1 MRISFQR
8 LLLWRLVLKYS
19 ANDIFPEFSKTLHL
33 WWFKVA
39 IYWYVFKDSTN
50 DKFLRSFDLFCWRM
64 DLHLLHSL
72 SGDYLQ
78 FRSCFPPGYIPAEK
92 INNNCFPSF
101 PFQPEKINRSSL
113 IKRRLY
119 PQTAEGISPMTK
131 CHQKSPS
138 TIYIYSWYINSMR
151 DMTYLFIQFV
161 YKTFRVMV
169 NCFEITS
176 DISIKATSLNLGG
189 V

>member
-1 MRISFQR
+1 MITSLGFQR
-8 LLLWRLVLKYS
+8 LCIYDDKLPYIDTS
-19 ANDIFPEFSKTLHL
+19 SKTPQM
-33 WWFKVA
+33 
-39 IYWYVFKDSTN
+39 ISS
-50 DKFLRSFDLFCWRM
+50 LRGFDLFCWRM

-78 FRSCFPPGYIPAEK
+78 FRSCFPPGYIPTEK

-101 PFQPEKINRSSL
+101 PFQPEKINRSIL

-119 PQTAEGISPMTK
+119 PQTAEEMSPKTK

-151 DMTYLFIQFV
+151 DMKLMNPQI
-161 YKTFRVMV
+161 M
-169 NCFEITS
+169 FEY
-176 DISIKATSLNLGG
+176 GY
-189 V
+189 

>member
-1 MRISFQR
+1 MITSLGFQR
-8 LLLWRLVLKYS
+8 LCIYDDKLPYIYTS
-19 ANDIFPEFSKTLHL
+19 SKTPQM
-33 WWFKVA
+33 
-39 IYWYVFKDSTN
+39 ISS
-50 DKFLRSFDLFCWRM
+50 LRGFDLFCWRM

-119 PQTAEGISPMTK
+119 PQTAEEMSPKTK

-151 DMTYLFIQFV
+151 DMKLINPQIMLEYG
-161 YKTFRVMV
+161 YY
-169 NCFEITS
+169 
-176 DISIKATSLNLGG
+176 
-189 V
+189 